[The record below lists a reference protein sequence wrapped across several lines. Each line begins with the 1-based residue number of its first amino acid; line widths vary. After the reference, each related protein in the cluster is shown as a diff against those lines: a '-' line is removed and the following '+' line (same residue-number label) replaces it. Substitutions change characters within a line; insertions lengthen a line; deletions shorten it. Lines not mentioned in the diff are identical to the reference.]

1 MTRNSTFIRS
11 HLAAA
16 SACAFAALAAPANA
30 DQLSSDQFSANRAMI
45 GDSWPLLA
53 LDRAGGCELTIAS
66 AGHAMQLRASGLIPG
81 EALQLVLT
89 NGDMR
94 PIFAS
99 AYADNRGGL
108 VRYYKPFRF
117 NRDGGMVRV
126 SIAAARCNL
135 IGSAAWNRELV
146 TIP

>member
-1 MTRNSTFIRS
+1 MPRISPC
-11 HLAAA
+11 LAAA
-16 SACAFAALAAPANA
+16 IAFASLAAPASA
-30 DQLSSDQFSANRAMI
+30 DRAMI

-53 LDRAGGCELTIAS
+53 RDRADACELTIAS

-81 EALQLVLT
+81 EALRLVLT

-94 PIFAS
+94 PIATT

-108 VRYYKPFRF
+108 ERYYLPFRF
-117 NRDGGMVRV
+117 NRAGGTVQV
-126 SIAAARCNL
+126 SIAAARCTL
-135 IGSAAWNRELV
+135 VSSAAWNRELV